1 MEIRKNTRS
10 FSFLAFI
17 TAGIL
22 LSGCSISTATDYE
35 KELLTFKKNRVTS
48 LKSRSGYLNLVGLH
62 WIAEGKSQFGSDPG
76 NEFVFPK
83 EFPANFG
90 SVTKK
95 GDRFIFNFR
104 ETVLL
109 DSAEKVM
116 EFEISLGD
124 IDHTF
129 SWKSFQWFIYDAGG
143 YYAIRLRHFENPVLD
158 QPFIIPYFPV
168 DKKWIIHGKYEP
180 YSEVRPREISNV
192 FDQKIEMKSTGIVT
206 FIYNDVEYRLE
217 TEGSGEKLYCIFMDG
232 TTGKDTYTGGRVI
245 KVKGLDKTGN
255 VYLDFNQAYNFPCA
269 YNVFTTCPVPP
280 PINHLDL
287 KITAGARDYKKK

>member
-109 DSAEKVM
+109 DSAEK
-116 EFEISLGD
+116 ISNFSFSTEAL
-124 IDHTF
+124 DHTF
-129 SWKSFQWFIYDAGG
+129 SWHSYQWFVIKRGEN
-143 YYAIRLRHFENPVLD
+143 YAIRLKDFENPD
-158 QPFIIPYFPV
+158 MDPKFEIPYYPIDVSWKIKGSFEAYPP
-168 DKKWIIHGKYEP
+168 GKN
-180 YSEVRPREISNV
+180 RTISNI
-192 FDQKIEMKSTGIVT
+192 FGHPIEQPAIGIVS
-206 FIYNDVEYRLE
+206 FLVGGKSFSLE
-217 TEGSGEKLYCIFMDG
+217 AHMEGPKRTIIFMDG
-232 TTGKDTYTGGRVI
+232 TTGNETYSGGRELYFDAPD
-245 KVKGLDKTGN
+245 GDGN
-255 VYLDFNQAYNFPCA
+255 VIVDFNKAFNFPCA
-269 YNVFTTCPVPP
+269 FNLFTTCPVPP
-280 PINHLDL
+280 PINRL
-287 KITAGARDYKKK
+287 KINITAGEKVFK